1 MGLLIQCSIALPPPS
16 PLFHPLM
23 HSPIHSHASCWLRQ
37 AGNLYEGDEILSVNG
52 IDFTK
57 ATYVQATE
65 IIRANC
71 KAALE
76 LVVRSN
82 PDVYAKYKKKMA
94 KLQKRFVDDRKQRV
108 GVSTF

>member
-1 MGLLIQCSIALPPPS
+1 M
-16 PLFHPLM
+16 
-23 HSPIHSHASCWLRQ
+23 
-37 AGNLYEGDEILSVNG
+37 NG